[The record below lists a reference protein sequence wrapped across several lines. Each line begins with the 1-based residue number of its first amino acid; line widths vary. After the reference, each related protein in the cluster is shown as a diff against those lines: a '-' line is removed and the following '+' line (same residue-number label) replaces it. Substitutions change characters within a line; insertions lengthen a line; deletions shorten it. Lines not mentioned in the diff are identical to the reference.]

1 MAFFLQYRRYKR
13 KATFTFTLRHSLYKL
28 FVLLFIL
35 LGGFYSPA
43 YAEVNES
50 PLVSLT
56 QQQLVAEQTRSDLLK
71 KKFQGWR
78 NEQKIAS
85 PIISKQSLEHLDL
98 MIAMAKADL
107 ESISLSLK
115 TTQQSTDLI
124 QDSIRNAP
132 EQWEVSIPPGL
143 SISQEVQ
150 QQQTQLQQILQE
162 RRNLFNLQQKRIK
175 VLQRSRDTVQQT
187 INFAEEWRQN
197 LQRNYQLQQQAH
209 RQESL
214 DVLAVR
220 LQQDQQKWMQR
231 LNQWNEELKKAEVTG
246 FINNYSYDQ
255 IEFNIFEA
263 EEKNNL
269 LETEL
274 NTEKISNKLQDL
286 ASAFNQKLSLSTLS
300 NLQHQI
306 ENLSE
311 QINTSIDLFHIKI
324 KFLKNYLILI
334 NKDLQEGVPNF
345 AHAQLKIAPLKEI
358 MIGYQN
364 LFIKMQQL
372 AKEADAQQI
381 LIAKQ
386 LKLQLANRQALPGW
400 NLNAWIGL
408 GETIIQIPTLT
419 IDKLAGL
426 YEPVFNKLELVSS
439 WQWLIVFFGMLI
451 WFATWLKL
459 RRFLAVDRV
468 RLQQRSRGFFSAQTV
483 IVVLQLL
490 QRHLSGIMLLAG
502 LIGLLFLL
510 NIPIKLFSLI
520 ISMSVV
526 CLIFSIVIQLA
537 HILLLENTTDES
549 GHDVKLYYRLRTTL
563 LIGGIVTLATILV
576 NQLPVNYEVQ
586 DLFGR
591 LFMLFLLIVALV
603 LMKSWEV
610 VPTLLEPYIEN
621 KHAYLKRVIRWL
633 SFLIPFSLLTNALI
647 GLVGYV
653 ELAWAIAHY
662 QGLFLVAL
670 TAYLLLRGLLDELV
684 RWASE
689 QCIRHFRNGW
699 LWSQSLLKPFHQILK
714 LSLLILSIMGLFELY
729 GWGDRVPLLNTSLA
743 KLLSMKLFV
752 IASTATVTG
761 LTIVQLAILVVILIW
776 IAHWSRE
783 FAYRWLF
790 SHTKD
795 LGLRNSLAIFTHYTL
810 IAIGITIG
818 LNILGLNWGN
828 ISVILGLFSLGVG
841 LGLRDL
847 FNNFFTGIFLL
858 LERPVKVGDWVTVG
872 NYDGQVSHI
881 GARSITV
888 TTDDRQELLVPNA
901 DIFSKNFINWTHRDS
916 VVRALVTIKTNRKD
930 NPQRIKDIILEVL
943 ATIPKILTNPKPEVY
958 FKEIDKIL
966 LEFKV
971 EYYVDLNHISSRSGV
986 RSQFLFSLWERFA
999 GEGILP
1005 PEASHDVHL
1014 EGKLELNSNPA
1025 V

>member
-1 MAFFLQYRRYKR
+1 M
-13 KATFTFTLRHSLYKL
+13 YKL

>member
-1 MAFFLQYRRYKR
+1 M
-13 KATFTFTLRHSLYKL
+13 YKL
-28 FVLLFIL
+28 FFLLVIFL
-35 LGGFYSPA
+35 LGGVYSPA
-43 YAEVNES
+43 YSELNES

-56 QQQLVAEQTRSDLLK
+56 QQQLVADQIHSDLLK
-71 KKFQGWR
+71 RKLQDLR
-78 NEQKIAS
+78 NEQSIII
-85 PIISKQSLEHLDL
+85 PIISTQSLRHLDL
-98 MIAMAKADL
+98 MIAMTKADL
-107 ESISLSLK
+107 ESINLSLK
-115 TTQQSTDLI
+115 TAQQSSDLI
-124 QDSIRNAP
+124 QESIRNSP
-132 EQWEVSIPPGL
+132 DQSEISSSPIL
-143 SISQEVQ
+143 SGQEIQ
-150 QQQTQLQQILQE
+150 QQQTQLQQALPE
-162 RRNLFNLQQKRIK
+162 RRNLFNLQKKRIK
-175 VLQRSRDTVQQT
+175 VLQNSRDTIQQT
-187 INFAEEWRQN
+187 INFAEEWREN
-197 LQRNYQLQQQAH
+197 LQRNYQLQQHAL

-214 DVLAVR
+214 NILAGR

-231 LNQWNEELKKAEVTG
+231 LSQWSEELNKAEVKG
-246 FINNYSYDQ
+246 FIDNYSYDQ

-263 EEKNNL
+263 QEKNNL

-274 NTEKISNKLQDL
+274 NIAKISNKLQDL
-286 ASAFNQKLSLSTLS
+286 ASTFNQKLSLSTLS

-306 ENLSE
+306 ETLDD
-311 QINTSIDLFHIKI
+311 QINYSVDLVQNKI
-324 KFLKNYLILI
+324 KFLQNYLNLI
-334 NKDLQEGVPNF
+334 NKNLKEKESSF
-345 AHAQLKIAPLKEI
+345 AQDQLKITPLKEI
-358 MIGYQN
+358 ILAYQN
-364 LFIKMQQL
+364 LFERIQQL
-372 AKEADAQQI
+372 AKDAKTQQI
-381 LIAKQ
+381 FIAKQ

-400 NLNAWIGL
+400 SLNAWVGL
-408 GETIIQIPTLT
+408 AKTIFQIPTLL

-426 YEPVFNKLELVSS
+426 YEPVSNKLELVST
-439 WQWLIVFFGMLI
+439 WQWLIALLGVLI
-451 WFATWLKL
+451 WFTIWLKL

-490 QRHLSGIMLLAG
+490 QRHLSGIMLLVG

-520 ISMSVV
+520 IIMGVV

-549 GHDVKLYYRLRTTL
+549 GHDIKLYYRLRTTL

-576 NQLPVNYEVQ
+576 NQLPVNYEIQ

-689 QCIRHFRNGW
+689 QCIRYFRNGW
-699 LWSQSLLKPFHQILK
+699 LWSQALLKPLHQILK
-714 LSLLILSIMGLFELY
+714 LALLILSIMALFELY
-729 GWGDRVPLLNTSLA
+729 GWGDQVPLFNTSLE
-743 KLLSMKLFV
+743 KLLSKKLFV

-761 LTIVQLAILVVILIW
+761 LTILQLAVLVVILIW

-790 SHTKD
+790 AHTKD

-916 VVRALVTIKTNRKD
+916 VVRALVTIRTNRKD

-943 ATIPKILTNPKPEVY
+943 ATVSKILTNPKPEVY
-958 FKEIDKIL
+958 FKEIDQVL

-986 RSQFLFSLWERFA
+986 RSQFLFSLWERFSN
-999 GEGILP
+999 EGILP
-1005 PEASHDVHL
+1005 PEVPQDVHL
-1014 EGKLELNSNPA
+1014 EGKLELNSNPT